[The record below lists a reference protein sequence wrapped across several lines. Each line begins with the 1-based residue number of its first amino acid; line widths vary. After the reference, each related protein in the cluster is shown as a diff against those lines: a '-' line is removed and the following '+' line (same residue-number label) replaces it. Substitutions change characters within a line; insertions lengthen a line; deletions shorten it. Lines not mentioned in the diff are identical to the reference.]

1 MTIDRKTLTVIAVSL
16 AIGYWLASSSSSPV
30 GPSPT
35 NGRPVLRLL
44 ARAAKTLLWVSLVA
58 EQPPQAE
65 QTTYVVHARIGDD
78 GAPIINHARGW

>member
-1 MTIDRKTLTVIAVSL
+1 MTIDRKTLTVIAVSI

-30 GPSPT
+30 GPPAKD
-35 NGRPVLRLL
+35 RPVLRFL

-58 EQPPQAE
+58 EEPPKPEA
-65 QTTYVVHARIGDD
+65 TTYIVHARIGED